1 MANKQKIF
9 KQLTEKA
16 KEYHSLSGTSYDGF
30 SESFY
35 RTNTANDMFL
45 RIEQYERGIARV
57 KHEKAIVKWY
67 GTDYGA
73 KWYKAKKSRLDE
85 VKKSLVNSLTALK
98 EKVSPLILNEL
109 GEGWGI
115 TNTEEKRMVIS
126 ILEKNGLS
134 KFGHYFVLTWH
145 DNEWYN
151 PDFGK
156 KFHLSFNYGMIGSF
170 DIDEN
175 PDRVKLVLGMA
186 KFLGNKELVA
196 KLNKIIGEYSVQ
208 RELLTKEMYEIKE
221 ELRNPPVQIEKNN
234 IN

>member
-1 MANKQKIF
+1 MANKQKVF
-9 KQLTEKA
+9 KQLTETA
-16 KEYHSLSGTSYDGF
+16 KEYASLSGASYDGF

-67 GTDYGA
+67 GTDEGA
-73 KWYKAKKSRLDE
+73 KWYKAKKARLDE

-126 ILEKNGLS
+126 ILEEDGSS
-134 KFGHYFVLTWH
+134 KFGHYFVLTWY

-151 PDFGK
+151 PDFSK
-156 KFHLSFNYGMIGSF
+156 KFHLSFNYGMMGSF

-186 KFLGNKELVA
+186 KLLGNKELIGN
-196 KLNKIIGEYSVQ
+196 LSKIIGEYSVQ

>member
-1 MANKQKIF
+1 MANKRKVF
-9 KQLTEKA
+9 KQLTEIA
-16 KEYHSLSGTSYDGF
+16 KEYASLSGTSYDCF
-30 SESFY
+30 SEIFY
-35 RTNTANDMFL
+35 RTHTVNDMIL
-45 RIEQYERGIARV
+45 RIEQLEHGIARV
-57 KHEKAIVKWY
+57 KHEKAIEKWY
-67 GTDYGA
+67 TDDGA
-73 KWYKAKKSRLDE
+73 KWYKAKKDRLDE

-98 EKVSPLILNEL
+98 EKVSPLILNVL

-115 TNTEEKRMVIS
+115 TNTEEKRMIIS

-156 KFHLSFNYGMIGSF
+156 KFHLSFNYGMLGGF

-196 KLNKIIGEYSVQ
+196 KLNKIIGDYNVQ
-208 RELLTKEMYEIKE
+208 RELLTKEKYEIKA
-221 ELRNPPVQIEKNN
+221 ELRNPPIQIEE
-234 IN
+234 